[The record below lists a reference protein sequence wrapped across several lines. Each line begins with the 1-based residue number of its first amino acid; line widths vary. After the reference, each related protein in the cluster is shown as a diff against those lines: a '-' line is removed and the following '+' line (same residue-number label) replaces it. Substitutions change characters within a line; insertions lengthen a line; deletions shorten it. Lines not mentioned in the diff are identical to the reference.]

1 MIKVKWTKATR
12 GIAYL
17 SVLCILGGVFFLG
30 YNHGTVDL
38 ESANTEMELAKKA
51 HAKADSILDI
61 HRVAL
66 VIMQAEMDS
75 LVQQQAVSR
84 DSTDQTIERVRN
96 LTEVVVTPE
105 VINEAITW
113 IKEHQKDTVL

>member
-1 MIKVKWTKATR
+1 MIKINWTKATR

-17 SVLCILGGVFFLG
+17 SALCILGGAFFLG
-30 YNHGTVDL
+30 YNCGIVDL
-38 ESANTEMELAKKA
+38 ESANTEMQLAKEA

-75 LVQQQAVSR
+75 LVQQQAISR
-84 DSTDQTIERVRN
+84 DSTDQTVKRIKN